1 MNDRAYAS
9 TAAEAISGLQSVIDG
24 SLKNKNTLSVLEAGC
39 GSTSHVCFGPNA
51 RVVGIDTS
59 ARQLERNTSLQ
70 EAILGDV
77 QTYDLPSAAFDAI
90 VCWDVLE
97 HLARP
102 EDALGRFVKA
112 AKGGGLIVLAF
123 PNVLSLKGL
132 VTKFTPHSF
141 HVWVY
146 RHIVGN
152 PRAGQD
158 DCGPFPTFLRF
169 SLRHAAIK
177 RFARDNRLSVEYFRL
192 YESRMHERLRN
203 NYKICGRIWQL
214 IQLITR
220 MLSLGRIDAGLTD
233 CFFVLRKP

>member
-1 MNDRAYAS
+1 MIDRAYVS
-9 TAAEAISGLQSVIDG
+9 TAAEAISGLQSVIDR
-24 SLKNKNTLSVLEAGC
+24 SLKNKNTVSVLEAGC
-39 GSTSHVCFGPNA
+39 GSTSHVSFGPNA
-51 RVVGIDTS
+51 RVVGIDIS
-59 ARQLERNTSLQ
+59 ARQLERNTSL
-70 EAILGDV
+70 EEDILGDI

-132 VTKFTPHSF
+132 VTKFSPHSF
-141 HVWVY
+141 HVWAY
-146 RHIVGN
+146 RHIFGN

-169 SLRHAAIK
+169 SLRHGAIK

-192 YESRMHERLRN
+192 YESRMQANFRN
-203 NYKICGRIWQL
+203 RYKMCGRSWRL

-220 MLSLGRIDAGLTD
+220 MLSLGRIDARLSD
-233 CFFVLRKP
+233 CFVVLKKT